1 MVAEPHTHL
10 RGFCQHTV
18 EICGRHAACWQYRAA
33 TKTQQATADR
43 VTMSGLPL
51 IEDTAFQPT
60 VHARQPHKQ
69 QMPTSTCNAPL
80 KAGHCLQNPHLQS
93 LTVMCAADAVPPS
106 TLSHP
111 FARQPSV
118 HAQSSEGC
126 SAVQCSAVQCSA
138 VQCSAVQCPAVHTAG
153 KVYCINNQG
162 ATFRAQTTSLQD
174 PHCDAD
180 RAWPRNTLAAITQP
194 HATVLSSRIFG
205 NIPCAQ
211 AQTQRAYV
219 STTNPHV

>member
-1 MVAEPHTHL
+1 MLKARTTKQSCTAPTKWPRHVSMVAEPHTHL

-126 SAVQCSAVQCSA
+126 SAVQCSAVQC
-138 VQCSAVQCPAVHTAG
+138 PAVHTAVKC
-153 KVYCINNQG
+153 KVYC
-162 ATFRAQTTSLQD
+162 TTVYLSQQSRSNLQSANRF
-174 PHCDAD
+174 PV
-180 RAWPRNTLAAITQP
+180 RSTL
-194 HATVLSSRIFG
+194 
-205 NIPCAQ
+205 
-211 AQTQRAYV
+211 
-219 STTNPHV
+219 